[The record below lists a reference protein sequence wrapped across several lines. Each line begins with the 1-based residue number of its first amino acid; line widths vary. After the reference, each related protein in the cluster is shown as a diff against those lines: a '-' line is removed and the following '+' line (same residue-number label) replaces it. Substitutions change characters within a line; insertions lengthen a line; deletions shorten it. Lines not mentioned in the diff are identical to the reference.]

1 MLLPRTVYF
10 FINNSPLPFRV
21 CGIFQLS
28 VDCGMFSL
36 RNRVPL
42 THEMPAAIVIQRLMY
57 GNAPPAATLMVDDD
71 IEQALALAEE

>member
-1 MLLPRTVYF
+1 
-10 FINNSPLPFRV
+10 
-21 CGIFQLS
+21 
-28 VDCGMFSL
+28 MFSL